1 MLNTVATNQ
10 VTMSDGSDP
19 TNQLTVS
26 DWNDPAGDKFA
37 KLAKMLYALGE
48 YLEEKSLSPDITYM
62 MESGVV
68 FSKGGIPSPA
78 FTFRVPNI
86 QQNYAQQI
94 IHPGVVRWCEEYNRF
109 VPKNMIKF
117 RKQRIDVIL
126 KLSQEE
132 KDLLCDSTFT
142 EHIST
147 RTIYGLSYLKLMTE
161 SSRYTI
167 GPINP
172 THTGPPWVQPAQ
184 PAPVV
189 SYGTTTGIYTNPMYG
204 GNTSILPASNDITY
218 IGTLGDVTL

>member
-1 MLNTVATNQ
+1 MLKLDTTA
-10 VTMSDGSDP
+10 

-26 DWNDPAGDKFA
+26 EWNDPTGEKFDK
-37 KLAKMLYALGE
+37 LVKMLNVLGE
-48 YLEEKSLSPDITYM
+48 YLEEKALSPDITFILDSKMY
-62 MESGVV
+62 
-68 FSKGGIPSPA
+68 FSKGGAPSPA
-78 FTFRVPNI
+78 FTFRIPNI

-109 VPKNMIKF
+109 VPKSMIKF
-117 RKQRIDVIL
+117 RKRRIDIVL

-132 KDLLCDSTFT
+132 KDLLCDSMFLAHT
-142 EHIST
+142 ST
-147 RTIYGLSYLKLMTE
+147 QTLYGLSYLKHMAE
-161 SSRYTI
+161 SPRYMI
-167 GPINP
+167 GPSNP
-172 THTGPPWVQPAQ
+172 IHIGPPWVPPAQ